1 MVSDTLSHAKART
14 DCMEFRQEDQGMSTS
29 GVIQPNQGS
38 AGAGITAEIAEH
50 RAKTVVLHNS
60 RILCWAVMGLGVCS
74 LFIGICMMLMVISVL
89 TPWSNI
95 GFMRVMA
102 GAQWGLGG
110 FLFAYMCPSLWK
122 WGLAMAHKRVTMD
135 ERGVDLRL
143 GTKKKPVELFMAWD
157 TISAVKQQR
166 VGNAQQFTIQGS
178 DQSYA
183 QFSSYTF
190 FRPKRV
196 ARMIAERV
204 GLTIQKV

>member
-1 MVSDTLSHAKART
+1 
-14 DCMEFRQEDQGMSTS
+14 MSTT
-29 GVIQPNQGS
+29 GVIQPNQGG
-38 AGAGITAEIAEH
+38 AGAGVTAQMAEH
-50 RAKTVVLHNS
+50 RARPVVLHNS
-60 RILCWAVMGLGVCS
+60 RIVCWGMMGVGVCA
-74 LFIGICMMLMVISVL
+74 LFIGICMVFMAISLLM
-89 TPWSNI
+89 PWSAI
-95 GFMRVMA
+95 GFMRVLA
-102 GAQWGLGG
+102 AAQWGLGG
-110 FLFAYMCPSLWK
+110 VLMGYMCPALWK
-122 WGLAMAHKRVTMD
+122 WGLGMAHKRVKMD

-178 DQSYA
+178 DESYA

-204 GLTIQKV
+204 GLTIQKG